1 MGEWE
6 AFEEDREYVLEELRK
21 GFLDYAEVLSHVAE
35 TRFFEFFLG
44 EGHLDALARGYPT
57 PRKKEEV
64 PLAVYIASE
73 LTLRLHGATGFAA
86 YPFVIHAGGLKE
98 ALRQAEMKYD
108 TPGGRAQL
116 NCLGYNN
123 KNDYPRQTPCDDD
136 FLRKMARDT
145 KAAALMNWFGQA
157 APRLYRDMG
166 MLDEEGIFI
175 VDGSHLFIPD
185 NEDYEGSAV
194 GFFDEHNRF
203 VKDRASLTPEQAKR
217 CRWRRYYG
225 SVSLVHVNRAQT
237 YFLYAG
243 QRVLWEAESESPPL
257 DFMVKEAVHAMGPK
271 RVKLLIHDKG
281 FIDGARTSQFKTD
294 YGIDSVFPLKAGMLD
309 WEDAKRLAGVDGR
322 PWQVWRPPPPPAPVE
337 PATRPE
343 HIRKRERK
351 RQATLRERRA
361 AQAVVAPPVRI
372 DRVELKA
379 IRSMRL
385 WDTCTVPVHVVL
397 LREFRTDG
405 SCSEWALATT
415 REFEDPLEIWHDY
428 QLRVVIEER
437 HRQMKC
443 FWDLTNFRSR
453 AYSLVVNQAVFM
465 VLAYSLMQCFL
476 VKVEREEL
484 TGATRRRLLEQLLP
498 DGHKV
503 SVYRDNC
510 VGYFTPLELL
520 SEVLMLSEGPKR
532 RLLGTVRRLCSS
544 ALAAPELRSRS

>member
-6 AFEEDREYVLEELRK
+6 AFEEDRPYVLEELRK
-21 GFLDYAEVLSHVAE
+21 GFLDYVEVLSHVEE
-35 TRFFEFFLG
+35 TRFFELLLG
-44 EGHLDALARGYPT
+44 GGHLDGLAESYPT
-57 PRKKEEV
+57 PRQKEEV

-98 ALRQAEMKYD
+98 ALRQAEVKYD
-108 TPGGRAQL
+108 APGGRARL
-116 NCLGYNN
+116 NCAGYNE
-123 KNDYPRQTPCDDD
+123 KNEYPRQTPCHPD
-136 FLRKMARDT
+136 FLRKLARDT
-145 KAAALMNWFGQA
+145 DATALMRWFGQA
-157 APRLYRDMG
+157 APRVYRDLG
-166 MLDEEGIFI
+166 LLDDEGILI
-175 VDGSHLFIPD
+175 ADGSHLFVPD
-185 NEDYEGSAV
+185 NPGYEGSGV
-194 GFFDEHNRF
+194 GFFDEHNHF

-225 SVSLVHVNRAQT
+225 SVSLLHTNRAQT
-237 YFLYAG
+237 YSLYVG
-243 QRVLWEAESESPPL
+243 QRVLWEAESESPSL
-257 DFMVKEAVHAMGPK
+257 GSMVDEAVQAMGPK
-271 RVKLLIHDKG
+271 RGKLLIHDKG
-281 FIDGARTSQFKTD
+281 FIDGARTARFKTD

-309 WEDAKRLAGVDGR
+309 WEDARRLASLDGP

-343 HIRKRERK
+343 RIRKRERK

-361 AQAVVAPPVRI
+361 AAEAVVPPVRV

-385 WDTCTVPVHVVL
+385 WDTCSVPVHVVL

-415 REFEDPLEIWHDY
+415 REFGEPLEIWADY
-428 QLRVVIEER
+428 QLRPAIEEN

-453 AYSLVVNQAVFM
+453 AYSLVVNQTVFM

-476 VKVEREEL
+476 VKVEREDL
-484 TGATRRRLLEQLLP
+484 TGVTRRRLLEQLLP
-498 DGHKV
+498 TGHKV
-503 SVYRDNC
+503 SVYRDNY

-520 SEVLMLSEGPKR
+520 SEVLKLSEGPKR
-532 RLLGTVRRLCSS
+532 RLMGIVQRLCGS
-544 ALAAPELRSRS
+544 ALAPPELRNDS